1 MLKIFN
7 YGVGCA
13 IYVDGA
19 DAARETVPIA
29 KSLNLNA
36 IVAGDVVQS
45 DRREVVV
52 KPVSV
57 CLTDESFALAKE

>member
-13 IYVDGA
+13 IYVDGD
-19 DAARETVPIA
+19 DAARETVQIA
-29 KSLNLNA
+29 RSLKLNA
-36 IVAGDVVQS
+36 IVAGEVLVS

-52 KPVSV
+52 EPISVS
-57 CLTDESFALAKE
+57 LSDDSFALGRD